1 MFSRYY
7 CVLLF
12 FFNLTRTLANVHFSR
27 RTQGQRRRKMV
38 CERDV
43 CFSLSLVPL
52 GVGLSRL
59 DDQKKKITR
68 VHLLCRHE
76 QRFPRFT
83 RAQSIGGHRESS
95 STGRTITTRNRI
107 CPFVS
112 SFSVLLYIKLLLF
125 DFFACVVIK
134 FISSFSFFFFSR
146 ESKISWRGALTQR
159 HADVFLWLLATF
171 RLPSKK
177 KQKSEFLH

>member
-1 MFSRYY
+1 LQTCIFQGAHKGNEDERWFVREMFVFPSLWFLPW
-7 CVLLF
+7 VL
-12 FFNLTRTLANVHFSR
+12 V
-27 RTQGQRRRKMV
+27 
-38 CERDV
+38 
-43 CFSLSLVPL
+43 SLDSMT
-52 GVGLSRL
+52 
-59 DDQKKKITR
+59 KKKKKSTR

-95 STGRTITTRNRI
+95 STGRTITTRNRV

-134 FISSFSFFFFSR
+134 FISSFSFFFFFLASQ
-146 ESKISWRGALTQR
+146 KYLDVAL
-159 HADVFLWLLATF
+159 
-171 RLPSKK
+171 
-177 KQKSEFLH
+177 

>member
-1 MFSRYY
+1 MMVKIKEIKEENEDDEYVKSSNKSSTP
-7 CVLLF
+7 LLLPRLANGRTSLCLLLWCWCFLVIIAFFF

-95 STGRTITTRNRI
+95 STGRTITTRNRT
-107 CPFVS
+107 
-112 SFSVLLYIKLLLF
+112 SVCITLF
-125 DFFACVVIK
+125 CTSVYKTLVV
-134 FISSFSFFFFSR
+134 
-146 ESKISWRGALTQR
+146 
-159 HADVFLWLLATF
+159 
-171 RLPSKK
+171 
-177 KQKSEFLH
+177 